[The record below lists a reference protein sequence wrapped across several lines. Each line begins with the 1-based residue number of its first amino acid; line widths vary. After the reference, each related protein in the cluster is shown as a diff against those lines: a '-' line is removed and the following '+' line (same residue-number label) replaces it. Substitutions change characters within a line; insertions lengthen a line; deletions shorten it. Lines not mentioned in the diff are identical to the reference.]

1 MFSFTGGVTPLL
13 PVDPSLETH
22 DKTELPKLTDFNLED
37 VVPSKP
43 PSVVVA
49 EGIPPIPTKLLDKI
63 RKWEFVDLALLLDES
78 SHRKDEVPFSHD
90 GRIILIQ
97 SVEQA
102 QKRRKQIVDIHA
114 WTEAFAVYM
123 AALASHSATTPDEV
137 VGLIGHLHLITRLS
151 KDLGGSRWLR
161 YDTDYR
167 EWAAAKG
174 VRRWGELNL
183 TIYGRCLSFQLHV
196 PALPAGPSTPM
207 SQKAREGKR
216 AGEKK
221 AKAPRYSPRSGAC
234 FKWNFEGS
242 CDRIDCHY
250 LHSCYHCGEYHRAPD
265 CPRPP
270 KRPKGEGEN

>member
-1 MFSFTGGVTPLL
+1 MCLNFFLQLQCGHDQGALMHLQSDSVDRPLIFFFTGGVTPLL
-13 PVDPSLETH
+13 PVDLSLETH
-22 DKTELPKLTDFNLED
+22 DKTKLLKLMGFNLDD

-63 RKWEFVDLALLLDES
+63 RKWEFVDLVLLLDES
-78 SHRKDEVPFSHD
+78 SHHKDEVPFSHD

-123 AALASHSATTPDEV
+123 AALASHNATTPDKV

-151 KDLGGSRWLR
+151 KDLGGLRWLR

-174 VRRWGELNL
+174 VR
-183 TIYGRCLSFQLHV
+183 
-196 PALPAGPSTPM
+196 
-207 SQKAREGKR
+207 
-216 AGEKK
+216 
-221 AKAPRYSPRSGAC
+221 
-234 FKWNFEGS
+234 
-242 CDRIDCHY
+242 
-250 LHSCYHCGEYHRAPD
+250 
-265 CPRPP
+265 
-270 KRPKGEGEN
+270 